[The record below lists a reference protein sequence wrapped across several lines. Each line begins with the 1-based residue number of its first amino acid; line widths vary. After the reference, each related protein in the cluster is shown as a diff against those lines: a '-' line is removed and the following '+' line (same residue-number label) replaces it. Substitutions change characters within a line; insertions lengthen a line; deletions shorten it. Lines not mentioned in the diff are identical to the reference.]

1 MRKPVYDTIL
11 AQVKAALEGKKPEGD
26 LSLFKDVRGNKITFS
41 LKTYKTPRGLATDLF
56 SSKDAS
62 YQIKGPMGS
71 GLAMKK
77 GGVHVAFCG
86 GTGLFVY
93 IDLVTH
99 LARRMMG
106 LLSPVE
112 LEMVQDDFKFI
123 LYASFPSRDRAIAID
138 FLDSVHKLSLKTGKN
153 LFEVR
158 WRISSET
165 KQRWDKP
172 FILQALKDLKKV
184 ERLWVCGPPPMNEEF
199 EKILAAHHAEL
210 GMEFSDYDVM

>member
-1 MRKPVYDTIL
+1 LFYEDIRMIGRHFLVTNDRIQDVQRQYTVCSTMRKPVYDTIL

-86 GTGLFVY
+86 WHG
-93 IDLVTH
+93 
-99 LARRMMG
+99 
-106 LLSPVE
+106 PV
-112 LEMVQDDFKFI
+112 
-123 LYASFPSRDRAIAID
+123 
-138 FLDSVHKLSLKTGKN
+138 
-153 LFEVR
+153 
-158 WRISSET
+158 
-165 KQRWDKP
+165 
-172 FILQALKDLKKV
+172 
-184 ERLWVCGPPPMNEEF
+184 RL
-199 EKILAAHHAEL
+199 H
-210 GMEFSDYDVM
+210 